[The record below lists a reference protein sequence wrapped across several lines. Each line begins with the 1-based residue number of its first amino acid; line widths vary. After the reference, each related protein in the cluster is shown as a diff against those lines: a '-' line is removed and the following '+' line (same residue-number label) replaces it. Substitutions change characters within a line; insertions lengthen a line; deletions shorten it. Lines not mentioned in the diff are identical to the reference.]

1 MLDGGRNAMPAEFR
15 IDHIALSVRDLA
27 ASAAF
32 YGELLGLKEIENR
45 TYRPTIRWFAFDGHR
60 AVHLI
65 GGAEGPPP
73 ERPINAHFCLSTPH
87 FDATLA
93 YLRERGVRYQSV
105 SGEPMTFNR
114 RGDGVRQTY
123 FQDPDN
129 YWVEVCEAKADGSV
143 G

>member
-1 MLDGGRNAMPAEFR
+1 MHADFR
-15 IDHIALSVRDLA
+15 LNHIALYVRDLA

-32 YGELLGLKEIENR
+32 YGEIIGLKEIENK
-45 TYRPTIRWFAFDGHR
+45 TGQSTIRWFGFDGDR
-60 AVHLI
+60 EIHLI
-65 GGAEGPPP
+65 SAAEAPRP
-73 ERPINAHFCLSTPH
+73 ERPISEHFCLSTPH

-93 YLRERGVRYQSV
+93 YLKSRGVRFRNLM
-105 SGEPMTFNR
+105 GEPMTFNY

-129 YWVEVCEAKADGSV
+129 YWVEICEAHPDGTV

>member
-1 MLDGGRNAMPAEFR
+1 MQAEFR
-15 IDHIALSVRDLA
+15 IDHIALEVRDLA

-45 TYRPTIRWFAFDGHR
+45 TRRPTIRWFAFDGTR
-60 AVHLI
+60 AIHLI
-65 GGAEGPPP
+65 AGAVTPPP

-87 FDATLA
+87 FDAALE
-93 YLRERGVRYQSV
+93 YLKSRGVRFRNL
-105 SGEPMTFNR
+105 SGEPLTYNL

-123 FQDPDN
+123 LQDPDN
-129 YWVEVCEAKADGSV
+129 YWIEICEANADGTV